1 MMRRFL
7 SIWITCTL
15 TLPPPQPAQQPDQAV
30 FRAAANLVIVNV
42 NVRDKDGRAIE
53 GLKKEDF
60 QLSEDGKPQLV
71 SVFEFQQ
78 LDDTRLPA
86 ISMPETKEPAKQPE
100 AGKAVAAKPEIPPPA
115 AGEVRF
121 KDKRLMVLFFDLTS
135 MQAAEQVRTQEA
147 AIRFLETQMTA
158 SDLVALMTFSQQLR
172 MVEEFTGDRET
183 LIRAIRKFST
193 GEGSELAG
201 EAETPAEE
209 EDESDV
215 LFTADDSEFN
225 IFNTDNK
232 LSALEAAA
240 RQLGIYPEKKALIY
254 FSSGVG
260 KTGVENHSQLRATTN
275 AALRANVSVYA
286 VDARGLVA
294 MAPAGDVTKASPRGK
309 KLFSGQEMTRQRQ
322 RFQDQQETLYTL
334 AGDTGGKALLDSND
348 LTLGMT
354 QAQRDIRSYYIL
366 GYYSSNPTPDGRF
379 RRITVKTADP
389 LQARLD
395 YRPGY
400 YAPKEWKQFTSIDKE
415 RQLEEAMHL
424 GNPAT
429 DMALALEINYFRF
442 DKGNYFIPVAVK
454 IPGSEITLARKGSS
468 ETAELDFIGQV
479 RDEKNRVV
487 GTVRDAIRVRLTEA
501 NAALLARRQLQYDT
515 GFQLSPGAYRLKFL
529 ARENTSG
536 KMGTFE
542 TRFTVP
548 DLAARNDEVRLSS
561 VVWSSQREPLSAQAG
576 AAQKQKKLEARHPLI
591 QNGFKL
597 APSVTRVFRND
608 QRLYVYFEVY
618 DAAKEAEAA
627 SVTASMALY
636 RGRKKAFESTPVRL
650 SQDRAGRPNTLAF
663 QFQAPLEP
671 LRPGEY
677 TCQITVIDEIGRK
690 FSFVRAPII
699 VQGEAKSAKPL

>member
-1 MMRRFL
+1 MMRRFIA
-7 SIWITCTL
+7 IWIAGAL
-15 TLPPPQPAQQPDQAV
+15 ALPLPSGQRVPKTEEIV
-30 FRAAANLVIVNV
+30 FRAATNLVIVNV
-42 NVRDKDGRAIE
+42 NVRDKDGRVIE

-60 QLSEDGKPQLV
+60 HVFEDGKPQSI

-78 LDDTRLPA
+78 LDNTKLPA
-86 ISMPETKEPAKQPE
+86 ISVPETDSPPAKPAAPQVE
-100 AGKAVAAKPEIPPPA
+100 APPPA
-115 AGEVRF
+115 AGEVRY
-121 KDKRLMVLFFDLTS
+121 KDKRLMVLFFDFTS
-135 MQAAEQVRTQEA
+135 MPAADQVRTQDA
-147 AIRFLETQMTA
+147 AIKFLETRMTA

-172 MVEEFTGDRET
+172 MVEEFTSDRET
-183 LIRAIRKFST
+183 LIRTIRKFPT

-201 EAETPAEE
+201 EAETPAAE
-209 EDESDV
+209 EDESEV

-225 IFNTDNK
+225 IFNTDRK
-232 LSALEAAA
+232 LSALETAA

-275 AALRANVSVYA
+275 AAQRANVSIYA
-286 VDARGLVA
+286 VDARGLMA
-294 MAPAGDVTKASPRGK
+294 MAPAGDASKASPRGK
-309 KLFSGQEMTRQRQ
+309 NLFSGQEMSRQRQ

-348 LTLGMT
+348 LTLAMA

-366 GYYSSNPTPDGRF
+366 GYYSSNTTPDGRF
-379 RRITVKTADP
+379 RRIEVKTAGP
-389 LQARLD
+389 LQAKLD

-400 YAPKEWKQFTSIDKE
+400 YAPKEWKHFTSSDKE
-415 RQLEEAMHL
+415 RQLEEAMQL

-429 DMALALEINYFRF
+429 ELALALEVNYFRF
-442 DKGNYFIPVAVK
+442 EKGNYFVPVAVK

-479 RDEKNRVV
+479 RDEKNRLA

-501 NAALLARRQLQYDT
+501 NAALLARRHLQYDT
-515 GFQLSPGAYRLKFL
+515 GFQLSPGSYRLKFL
-529 ARENTSG
+529 ARENASG

-591 QNGFKL
+591 QDGFKL

-618 DAAKEAEAA
+618 DAAKEAETA

-636 RGRKKAFESTPVRL
+636 RGRRKTFESRPVRM
-650 SQDRAGRPNTLAF
+650 SRERAGRPNTLAF

-690 FSFVRAPII
+690 FSFVRAPIV
-699 VQGEAKSAKPL
+699 VQSESKIAKPSAP